1 MIVVGLIN
9 LVYGLLSLL
18 LVFNLPQL
26 PDSFLTILDK
36 VKEYMVSGVGLVRAM
51 VGETC
56 MGVIAVCFQL
66 VIFLNA
72 AYLLYS
78 FVMWVL
84 KKIPMLGVKE

>member
-1 MIVVGLIN
+1 MIITALVN

-26 PDSFLTILDK
+26 PDSFLTILDN
-36 VKEYMVSGVGLVRAM
+36 VKGYMVSGVGLVRAM
-51 VGETC
+51 VGDTC

-66 VIFLNA
+66 VLFLNA
-72 AYLLYS
+72 SYLLYS

-84 KKIPMLGVKE
+84 KKIPMLGIKE